1 MSRRKH
7 WAESFGVYGATV
19 RVFEEKGR
27 LFARIRGERIPERSW
42 PDTDEDRARAKAWAQ
57 EQADLLKA
65 EKPNA
70 GDPVPTVARVFAL
83 YLDRES
89 PRPLWALVTQQVVY
103 RQLTYLVVI
112 QSVVSAILGIGLRWQ
127 KLRRHGSLESA
138 SVPVA

>member
-70 GDPVPTVARVFAL
+70 GDPVLFLCSEYASFITGEVFNVNGGAV
-83 YLDRES
+83 
-89 PRPLWALVTQQVVY
+89 LV
-103 RQLTYLVVI
+103 
-112 QSVVSAILGIGLRWQ
+112 G
-127 KLRRHGSLESA
+127 
-138 SVPVA
+138 